1 MRAFWL
7 IVLVPLATAGYLAVR
22 VSAEDTALHRH
33 ELQGLLDGRLDDVR
47 TRPSQAVATLEREL
61 AEQLADAP
69 ATRDELRALRVPL
82 ARQVFRLDRNGKR
95 LYPRD
100 DADASAG
107 EREFLVRTESIWS
120 GRAILDDRGDGDGDT
135 APPAPPPR
143 HWHRQHDNLFA
154 LARRQ
159 SHGWLSWYWA
169 EGLQLMFWRRAPD
182 GGVIGAELERIAVLA
197 RIVGALPT
205 TELADGRME
214 LADSRGETVHQWGP
228 MLGTTGTPDA
238 VASLEPPLDS
248 WQLRYYI
255 SPAQREA
262 LTRGVGAGLFLGVG
276 ALALAL
282 LGLAVYVHREYA
294 RRLRD
299 AADRVG
305 FVTRVSHEL
314 RTPLMNIRM
323 YGELLEEH
331 AEDDDQLRR
340 ARVIVAET
348 QRLGRLIDNVLAF
361 ARHQRGTLVA
371 AADRIDVEAAVREA
385 VAKFEP
391 ALEARSIA
399 VRLDLAPTPRVRAG
413 VDAFDQI
420 VVNLLSNVEK
430 YAAAGGEVSVSTRQV
445 NGHVVVTVADRGP
458 GVPARERDKIFEP
471 FHRANESLTGASG
484 TGIGLSIAREL
495 ARAAGGE
502 LALVDSER
510 GARFELFLPVAGDEP

>member
-7 IVLVPLATAGYLAVR
+7 IVLVTLATASYLAVR
-22 VSAEDTALHRH
+22 VSAEDAALQEH
-33 ELQGLLDGRLDDVR
+33 ELQGLLDGRLDDLR
-47 TRPSQAVATLEREL
+47 TRTSQAVATLEREL

-69 ATRDELRALRVPL
+69 ATRDELRAFRVPL
-82 ARQVFRLDRNGKR
+82 ARQVFRLDRDGVR

-120 GRAILDDRGDGDGDT
+120 GRAILDDPGDGDSDA
-135 APPAPPPR
+135 APRAAPRR
-143 HWHRQHDNLFA
+143 HGRRQHDNL
-154 LARRQ
+154 LAVSRRQ
-159 SHGWLSWYWA
+159 SHGWLRWYWA
-169 EGLQLMFWRRAPD
+169 EGLHLVFWRRAHD
-182 GGVIGAELERIAVLA
+182 GGVAGAELERIAVLA

-228 MLGTTGTPDA
+228 MLGTTGAPDA

-282 LGLAVYVHREYA
+282 LGLAIYVHREYA

-299 AADRVG
+299 AANRVG

-314 RTPLMNIRM
+314 RTPLLNIGL

-361 ARHQRGTLVA
+361 TRHQRGTLVA
-371 AADRIDVEAAVREA
+371 AADRIDIEAAVREA

-399 VRLDLAPTPRVRAG
+399 VHLDLALTPSVRAG
-413 VDAFDQI
+413 VDAVDQI
-420 VVNLLSNVEK
+420 VANLLSNVEK
-430 YAAAGGEVSVSTRQV
+430 YAAAGGEVSVSTRRV
-445 NGHVVVTVADRGP
+445 DRHVVVTVADRGP
-458 GVPARERDKIFEP
+458 GVPSGERDRIFEP

-484 TGIGLSIAREL
+484 TGLGLSIAREL
-495 ARAAGGE
+495 ARSAGGE
-502 LALVDSER
+502 LALADSER
-510 GARFELFLPVAGDEP
+510 GACFELFLPVAGDEP